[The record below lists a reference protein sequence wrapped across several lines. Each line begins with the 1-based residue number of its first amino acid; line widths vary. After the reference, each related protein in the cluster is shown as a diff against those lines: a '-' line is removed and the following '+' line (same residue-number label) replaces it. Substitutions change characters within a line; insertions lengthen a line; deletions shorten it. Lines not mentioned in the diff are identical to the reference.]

1 MLPESFLQPNGKMM
15 GVFSRG
21 AFPGNSLDKCVE
33 LWELAECG
41 MVQSD
46 LFQRLP
52 NWLKKTLVSKEN
64 VHLIKIYN
72 GNTCLFHH
80 PLRNIKQQFGKLKI
94 HISIRLDFYL
104 FIIFHLFTLFS
115 IVFFRAQPLPSYWI
129 VEHPYVFKS
138 HRLAGG
144 NRTST
149 GSRYDFFWCNV
160 ECLQEGAGMAMGYV
174 SFKGRTKT
182 PCATV
187 SGTKTVFGG

>member
-1 MLPESFLQPNGKMM
+1 MEDDCIIAE
-15 GVFSRG
+15 VCFSRELC
-21 AFPGNSLDKCVE
+21 GNSLDKCVE
-33 LWELAECG
+33 LWELRNVGCCKVIVPNATI
-41 MVQSD
+41 D
-46 LFQRLP
+46 LKNDCFQRKCP
-52 NWLKKTLVSKEN
+52 T
-64 VHLIKIYN
+64 KIYN
-72 GNTCLFHH
+72 GNTCLVHR
-80 PLRNIKQQFGKLKI
+80 PLRNIKQQFGKSKMRI
-94 HISIRLDFYL
+94 PIRLYFYL

-115 IVFFRAQPLPSYWI
+115 IGFFRAQPLPSYWI

-149 GSRYDFFWCNV
+149 GSRYDFLWCNV
-160 ECLQEGAGMAMGYV
+160 ECLQEGAGMATGYV